1 MAAAQTPSPSPA
13 DPAKDRGQSDRSQ
26 KQDDSSD
33 GTDNAKKAKRG
44 RWLFAPIPVR
54 SPAFGTGIIV
64 AAGYIFSLDPED
76 KVSPPSTIGTAVA
89 FTNNGS
95 KGIVAGARLYF
106 GENRY
111 QATFGFGTGKAN
123 YEFFGIGQVPG
134 ELGSPVLIKQN
145 GGFVFGEFMRNFGK
159 NIFIGPRYQYRRLSA
174 RRDEDAPPGGFVIPD
189 LDLKSTTAAIGF
201 HVQRD

>member
-1 MAAAQTPSPSPA
+1 VTKYLLLLITLILFPIAVAAQAPSPTPA
-13 DPAKDRGQSDRSQ
+13 EPAKDSGQSDNSQ
-26 KQDDSSD
+26 QDDSSNE
-33 GTDNAKKAKRG
+33 TDKAKKPKRG

-95 KGIVAGARLYF
+95 RGIVAGARLYF
-106 GENRY
+106 GENKY

-123 YEFFGIGQVPG
+123 YEFFGIGQIPG
-134 ELGSPVLIKQN
+134 ELGSSVLIRQN
-145 GGFVFGEFMRNFGK
+145 GGFVF
-159 NIFIGPRYQYRRLSA
+159 
-174 RRDEDAPPGGFVIPD
+174 
-189 LDLKSTTAAIGF
+189 
-201 HVQRD
+201 